1 MLCWPCAVR
10 RLSNTWVEGAH
21 LTSAWVHFVRGLS
34 GQILLSAKLQSYS
47 HSQLTKFV
55 TMP

>member
-21 LTSAWVHFVRGLS
+21 LTSAWVHFVRGTEWDRYCSVLS
-34 GQILLSAKLQSYS
+34 CRVTPILN
-47 HSQLTKFV
+47 
-55 TMP
+55 